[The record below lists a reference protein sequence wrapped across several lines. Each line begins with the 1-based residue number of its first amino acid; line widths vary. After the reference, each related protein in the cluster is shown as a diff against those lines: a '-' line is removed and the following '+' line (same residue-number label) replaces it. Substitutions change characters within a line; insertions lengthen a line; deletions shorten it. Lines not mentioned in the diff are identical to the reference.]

1 MASTTIGSLLSG
13 AIFGTGLTLSGVASP
28 QVIKNQFQ
36 LSDFHMLATFL
47 TASASSA
54 AIFAIYN
61 LRSPQKTIATK
72 QPSSHGWFGRHDG
85 NIIGGSM
92 IGLGM
97 SLTGACPGTVLVQ
110 AASGIGSSRL
120 LAVSVLFAGIVW
132 VKLKPYIIG
141 KPTRDQSGNV
151 SVMEATGWSARKAVL
166 TYEISLLSA
175 IAVTLALAPRSQR
188 LLHPVVGGLLI
199 GLGQLSSVLLTDK
212 PVGVSSAYEEV
223 GKLFWD
229 VVAGR
234 NIKLSSLSDSIVFA
248 SGILAGSWLTM
259 LNVPATRKA
268 LSRSGEQPLLSVL
281 IGGFLLVFGAR
292 TAGGCTSGHGIS
304 GMASM
309 GLSSFVTV
317 ACMFGVGLLSAP
329 LLS

>member
-1 MASTTIGSLLSG
+1 MGSLLSG

-28 QVIKNQFQ
+28 QVIKGQFQ

-54 AIFAIYN
+54 AIFAVYN
-61 LRSPQKTIATK
+61 LRGSGKKITTK
-72 QPSSHGWFGRHDG
+72 QPSSHGWVGSYDG
-85 NIIGGSM
+85 NIIGGAM

-110 AASGIGSSRL
+110 AVSGIGNSRL
-120 LAVSVLFAGIVW
+120 LAASVLFAGIVW
-132 VKLKPYIIG
+132 AKLKPYIIG
-141 KPTRDQSGNV
+141 KPTKNQPGNV
-151 SVMEATGWSARKAVL
+151 TVMEATGWSARRTIL
-166 TYEISLLSA
+166 SYEMALFSA
-175 IAVTLALAPRSQR
+175 IGATLGLAPRSQG
-188 LLHPVVGGLLI
+188 LLHPVAGGVLI
-199 GLGQLSSVLLTDK
+199 GLGQLSSVILTEK
-212 PVGVSSAYEEV
+212 PVGVSTAYEEG

-229 VVAGR
+229 VVER
-234 NIKLSSLSDSIVFA
+234 RKVKLSSLSDSIMFA
-248 SGILAGSWLTM
+248 CGILAGSWLTM
-259 LNVPATRKA
+259 LNVPAAREA
-268 LSRSGEQPLLSVL
+268 LARSGDQSLLSIM

-317 ACMFGVGLLSAP
+317 ACMFGTGLISGSMCL
-329 LLS
+329 